1 MFANSSLVRDIFK
14 GFVSRAKMTCSGK
27 YLEEELYF
35 LVDMFVENEHDQN
48 YLNSLVKEKNHQTPK
63 TESTCNNIVKL

>member
-1 MFANSSLVRDIFK
+1 
-14 GFVSRAKMTCSGK
+14 MTCSGK

-35 LVDMFVENEHDQN
+35 LVDMFVKNGRDQN